1 MMMWKEGEYS
11 NIYRRLL
18 KLPPSAKFI
27 LYILNEKRRELSR
40 KELINQTLLSSRTI
54 GHSLKI
60 LLEMNLIERKKPRPK
75 KGSYD
80 RRLVKYVLK

>member
-1 MMMWKEGEYS
+1 MKWKEGEYA
-11 NIYRRLL
+11 NIYRKLMG
-18 KLPPSAKFI
+18 LPPSAKFI
-27 LYILNEKRRELSR
+27 LYILHERREELSR

-60 LLEMNLIERKKPRPK
+60 LLEHKLIERKKPRPK

-80 RRLVKYVLK
+80 RRIVKYVLK